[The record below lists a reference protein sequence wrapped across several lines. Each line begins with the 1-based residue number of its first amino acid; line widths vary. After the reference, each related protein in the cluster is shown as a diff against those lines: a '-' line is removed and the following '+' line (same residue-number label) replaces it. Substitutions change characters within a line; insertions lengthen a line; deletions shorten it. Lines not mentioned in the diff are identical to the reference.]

1 MKSILS
7 GRKAYGIEM
16 AVPIEQISNRFGS
29 FSVDERPVQN
39 HTWPSLESV
48 NAFHEVLRAYDKDYD
63 PNIRTMSQ
71 LSRMNNLKRLLE
83 SNHVQ

>member
-1 MKSILS
+1 MKNRTR
-7 GRKAYGIEM
+7 GRKAYGSVM
-16 AVPIEQISNRFGS
+16 DVPIENFSNPPKS
-29 FSVDERPVQN
+29 LSVDGRPVQN
-39 HTWPSLESV
+39 NAWTSLESV